1 MKYMVIIIL
10 GIALMTGCKK
20 NTCIQC
26 TREIPVTYENT
37 PQATVD
43 SLVSTQYCGRQADS
57 ALSSSD
63 VISSSFVVAHGI
75 VPYSC
80 FYTN

>member
-1 MKYMVIIIL
+1 MVLLIL
-10 GIALMTGCKK
+10 GIALMTGCTK

-26 TREIPVTYENT
+26 TREVPVRYLNT

-43 SLVSTQYCGRQADS
+43 SLVYMQYCGRQADS
-57 ALSSSD
+57 ALSSNNDVSD
-63 VISSSFVVAHGI
+63 LFVTTHNI

>member
-1 MKYMVIIIL
+1 MALLIL
-10 GIALMTGCKK
+10 GIALMTGCTK

-26 TREIPVTYENT
+26 TREVPVSYENT

-43 SLVSTQYCGRQADS
+43 SLVYVQYCGRQADT
-57 ALSSSD
+57 ALSSNVNMSAG
-63 VISSSFVVAHGI
+63 FVQEHNL
-75 VPYSC
+75 VPYTC